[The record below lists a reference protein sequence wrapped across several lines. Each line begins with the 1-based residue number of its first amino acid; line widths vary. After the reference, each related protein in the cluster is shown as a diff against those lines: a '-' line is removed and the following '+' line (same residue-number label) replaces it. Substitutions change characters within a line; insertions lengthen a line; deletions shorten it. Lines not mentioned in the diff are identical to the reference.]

1 MGKRTTSN
9 QSRTVVTKGTNDIAK
24 ETAPDVCKVPGAG
37 PKPFPNW
44 VRSSML
50 RAGATQT
57 TWIDGEKIVTKKG
70 ELGPLSNPAH
80 DGVGGG
86 TRTGKYRWEAQ
97 ATSWSPD
104 VFIEGEPVVRTYDT
118 THQNHKNTEGQILPE
133 SMEGVLPGT
142 ADCKALW
149 AKYDAEAFNIIKS
162 VDHNHR
168 LRNHVIVGAWSDA
181 ALDNPEFHWM
191 GMAAYASKQVGCGMD
206 AALAQRDLGD
216 KLRQTPG
223 WVPGGQTAR
232 DVGSLQSA
240 SSQYAYNSLGDTNRD
255 VFLDAYPMHRF
266 YAEQGFAKLQS
277 CASAR
282 PGMSAEALK
291 GFEYLERYKET
302 GDRRWL
308 TKSSEQLLLHEQI
321 KVIQPLAYDRFAM
334 RRILDAQRL
343 AGGRV
348 PGIPAM
354 QLTLTTACEGGGPL
368 TIPLRGDLY
377 QIPDRMSWIF
387 GEVGP
392 VYDDIFGSPQHIAD
406 LEQLRNKGAGFGGV
420 YPSPGPGR

>member
-9 QSRTVVTKGTNDIAK
+9 QNRTVVTKGTNDIAK
-24 ETAPDVCKVPGAG
+24 ETAPDVCKVPGKG
-37 PKPFPNW
+37 PKSFENW

-50 RAGATQT
+50 KAGATQT
-57 TWIDGEKIVTKKG
+57 TRIDGHPVVTKKG

-80 DGVGGG
+80 EGLGGG
-86 TRTGKYRWEAQ
+86 VRTGKYRWEAQ
-97 ATSWSPD
+97 ATSWSKD
-104 VFIEGEPVVRTYDT
+104 VYVEGEPVVRTYDT
-118 THQNHKNTEGQILPE
+118 THQNHRNTEGQILPA

-149 AKYDAEAFNIIKS
+149 AKYDAEAFNIIKG

-181 ALDNPEFHWM
+181 YLDNREFHWM

-206 AALAQRDLGD
+206 SALAQRDMGQD
-216 KLRQTPG
+216 LRSTPW

-232 DVGSLQSA
+232 DLGTAQA
-240 SSQYAYNSLGDTNRD
+240 AGAQYTYNALGDTNRE

-266 YAEQGFAKLQS
+266 YAEQGFAKLQA

-282 PGMSAEALK
+282 PGMSQEALK
-291 GFEYLERYKET
+291 GFEYLERFKET
-302 GDRRWL
+302 GDRKWL

-321 KVIQPLAYDRFAM
+321 KVIQPLAYDRFMM
-334 RRILDAQRL
+334 RRILDTQRV

-354 QLTLTTACEGGGPL
+354 QLTLTTACEGGGRL

-377 QIPDRMSWIF
+377 QIPDRMHWIF
-387 GEVGP
+387 NEVGP
-392 VYDDIFGSPQHIAD
+392 VYEDVFGTPQHVRD
-406 LEQLRNKGAGFGGV
+406 LEFLRTRGSGFGGV